1 MLRSQD
7 HGTTRFCYFD
17 IVGIADFIKATI
29 FRGSASGN
37 YRGTGWPLIP
47 ILLSLSSGFAALLFL
62 RISVAGFL
70 WALACLAAG
79 SLLGIVFGIPRSASQ
94 IHFTRPEDERPEFQ
108 ANTNMEQISDW
119 LTKILVGAGL
129 VDLKELPGAINS
141 AARYIGPSLAW
152 GTGGDVSAMAPIAAA
167 LIIYFSVEGFIC
179 GYIFTRVYFVIVLQ
193 LTQDRLHRKQ
203 DPLSSQKD
211 PQE

>member
-1 MLRSQD
+1 
-7 HGTTRFCYFD
+7 
-17 IVGIADFIKATI
+17 VGIIESIKTAI
-29 FRGSASGN
+29 FRGALAEN
-37 YRGTGWPLIP
+37 FRGTGLPLIP
-47 ILLSLSSGFAALLFL
+47 IVLSLSSGFAALLFL
-62 RISVAGFL
+62 RISVAGYL

-94 IHFTRPEDERPEFQ
+94 IRFIRPEDDRPEFQ

-141 AARYIGPSLAW
+141 AAQYIAPSLAT
-152 GTGGDVSAMAPIAAA
+152 GTGASAAALTPIAAS
-167 LIIYFSVEGFIC
+167 LVIYFSVEGFIC

-193 LTQDRLHRKQ
+193 LTQDKLHKQ
-203 DPLSSQKD
+203 NQEKTKSD
-211 PQE
+211 PQQPEREPSPAAVSPPAAI

>member
-1 MLRSQD
+1 M
-7 HGTTRFCYFD
+7 
-17 IVGIADFIKATI
+17 
-29 FRGSASGN
+29 
-37 YRGTGWPLIP
+37 
-47 ILLSLSSGFAALLFL
+47 
-62 RISVAGFL
+62 

-94 IHFTRPEDERPEFQ
+94 IHFIRPEDDRPEFQ

-141 AARYIGPSLAW
+141 AAQYIAPSLAA
-152 GTGGDVSAMAPIAAA
+152 GTGTSAAA
-167 LIIYFSVEGFIC
+167 LIPIAASLLIYFSVEGFIC

-193 LTQDRLHRKQ
+193 LTQNQLHNQTQEKTKNNPQQPDPGPPVARLS
-203 DPLSSQKD
+203 PPAS
-211 PQE
+211 